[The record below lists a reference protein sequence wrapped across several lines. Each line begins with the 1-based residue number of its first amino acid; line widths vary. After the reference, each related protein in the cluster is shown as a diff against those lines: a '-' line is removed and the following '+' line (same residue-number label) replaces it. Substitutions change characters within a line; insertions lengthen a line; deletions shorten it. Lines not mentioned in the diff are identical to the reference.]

1 MKLTG
6 LHHVTAVTA
15 DARGNHAFYTGQLG
29 MRLVKKTVNQ
39 DDVSAY
45 HLFYADAEAR
55 PGTDLTFFDWPVGPE
70 RRGTHAISG
79 VGLRVAGADT
89 LDYWAKRL
97 SDAGATVAPI
107 AEIDGRATLAIE
119 DAEGQ
124 RLVFVDDGGVGDAR
138 PYAAAAVPAERQIRG
153 LGPVRLSVPDPQ
165 PTTLFL
171 EHVLGM
177 RRDRDYALM
186 VDGRERTALVYAMG
200 DGGPAA
206 EVHVIAEPDLAPAQ
220 QGAGAVHHVAFR
232 VSDDAE
238 YRDWLDFLRR
248 SRIPN
253 SGAVDRFWFKSIYM
267 REPNGILFELAT
279 DGPGFAIDEAP
290 DRLGEQ
296 LILPPHLE
304 GRRAAIEAGL
314 KPLP

>member
-6 LHHVTAVTA
+6 LHHVTAVSA
-15 DARGNHAFYTGQLG
+15 DASGNHAFYTGQIG

-55 PGTDLTFFDWPVGPE
+55 PGTDLTFFDWPLTRE
-70 RRGTHAISG
+70 RRGTHTISG
-79 VGLRVAGADT
+79 IGLRVAGADT

-97 SDAGATVAPI
+97 KDSGATVGTI
-107 AEIDGRATLAIE
+107 AESDGRLSLTVE
-119 DAEGQ
+119 DPEGQ
-124 RLVFVDDGGVGDAR
+124 RLVLVDDGGAGDAR
-138 PYAAAAVPAERQIRG
+138 PYAASPVPAEHQVRG
-153 LGPVRLSVPDPQ
+153 LGPVWLSVPDAA
-165 PTTLFL
+165 PTTRFL
-171 EHVLGM
+171 TDVLGM
-177 RRDRDYALM
+177 RLDRDYAL
-186 VDGRERTALVYAMG
+186 DSAGRERRVAVYAMG

-206 EVHVIAEPDLAPAQ
+206 EVHVVTEPDLPPAQ

-232 VSDDAE
+232 VTDDAE
-238 YRDWLDFLRR
+238 YRDWLEFLRR
-248 SRIPN
+248 SRVPN
-253 SGAVDRFWFKSIYM
+253 SGPVDRFWFKSIYM

-290 DRLGEQ
+290 DKLGEQ

-304 GRRAAIEAGL
+304 GRRAKIVAGL
-314 KPLP
+314 KPLG

>member
-6 LHHVTAVTA
+6 LHHVTAVSA
-15 DARGNHAFYTGQLG
+15 DASGNHAFYTGQIG

-55 PGTDLTFFDWPVGPE
+55 PGTDLTFFDWPLTRE

-97 SDAGATVAPI
+97 KDGGATVGTI
-107 AEIDGRATLAIE
+107 AERDGRLSLTVE
-119 DAEGQ
+119 DPEGQ
-124 RLVFVDDGGVGDAR
+124 RLVLVDDGGAGDAR
-138 PYAAAAVPAERQIRG
+138 PYAASPVPAEHQVRG
-153 LGPVRLSVPDPQ
+153 LGPIWLSVPDAA
-165 PTTLFL
+165 PTTRFL
-171 EHVLGM
+171 TDVLGM
-177 RRDRDYALM
+177 RLDRDYAL
-186 VDGRERTALVYAMG
+186 DSAGRERRVAVYAMG

-206 EVHVIAEPDLAPAQ
+206 EVHVVTEPDLPPAQ

-232 VSDDAE
+232 VTDDAE
-238 YRDWLDFLRR
+238 YRDWLEFLRR
-248 SRIPN
+248 SRVPN
-253 SGAVDRFWFKSIYM
+253 SGPVDRFWFKSIYM

-290 DRLGEQ
+290 DKLGEQ

-304 GRRAAIEAGL
+304 GRRAKIVAGL
-314 KPLP
+314 KPIG

>member
-1 MKLTG
+1 MKRTG

-55 PGTDLTFFDWPVGPE
+55 PGTDLTFFDWPVERE
-70 RRGTHAISG
+70 RRGTHAISAI
-79 VGLRVAGADT
+79 GLRVAGADT
-89 LDYWAKRL
+89 LDYWARRL
-97 SDAGATVAPI
+97 ADAGATVAPI
-107 AEIDGRATLAIE
+107 TIIDGRATLAVE

-124 RLVFVDDGGVGDAR
+124 RLLLVDDGGAGDAR

-153 LGPVRLSVPDPQ
+153 LGPIRLSVPETQ
-165 PTTLFL
+165 PTALFL

-177 RRDRDYALM
+177 RRERDYALA
-186 VDGRERTALVYAMG
+186 VAGRERTAIVYAMG

-206 EVHVIAEPDLAPAQ
+206 EVHVVAEPDLAPAQ

-232 VSDDAE
+232 VTDDAE
-238 YRDWLDFLRR
+238 YRDWLAFLQR

-279 DGPGFAIDEAP
+279 DGPGFAVDEP
-290 DRLGEQ
+290 VDKLGET
-296 LILPPHLE
+296 LVLPPHLE
-304 GRRAAIEAGL
+304 GRRVEIEAGL
-314 KPLP
+314 KSLP

>member
-15 DARGNHAFYTGQLG
+15 EARGNHAFYTGQLG

-55 PGTDLTFFDWPVGPE
+55 PGTDLTFFDWPVERE

-79 VGLRVAGADT
+79 IGLRVAGADT
-89 LDYWAKRL
+89 LDYWARRL
-97 SDAGATVAPI
+97 ADAGATVAPI
-107 AEIDGRATLAIE
+107 AMLDGRATLAVE

-124 RLVFVDDGGVGDAR
+124 RLLLVDDGGAGDAR

-153 LGPVRLSVPDPQ
+153 LGPIRLSVPETQ
-165 PTTLFL
+165 PTELFL

-177 RRDRDYALM
+177 RRERDYALA
-186 VDGRERTALVYAMG
+186 VAGRERTAIVYAMG

-206 EVHVIAEPDLAPAQ
+206 EVHVVAEPDLAPAQ
-220 QGAGAVHHVAFR
+220 PGAGAVHHVAFR
-232 VSDDAE
+232 VTDDAE
-238 YRDWLDFLRR
+238 YRDWLAFLQR

-279 DGPGFAIDEAP
+279 DGPGFAVDEP
-290 DRLGEQ
+290 MDRLGET
-296 LILPPHLE
+296 LVLPPHLE
-304 GRRAAIEAGL
+304 GRRAEIEAGL